1 MSSRRLTYFGFL
13 AAAASLLFISA
24 PGVRAQDD
32 VSYARVVRLSRVIG
46 EVSVAHAGAQGWESA
61 SVNLPLQEGDSLATG
76 NGRAEIEFES
86 GATAYLDENSVVE
99 FTKLSLADG
108 NRITQ
113 LTLTQGTA
121 SFYANPAGA
130 DSFGV
135 LTSNLQVSLQGR
147 AEFRID
153 LANDGATVEVSQGR
167 VTVNSSVGTNQ
178 LEKGQSLSFLASDP
192 PGVNIGGLPALDD
205 FDKWVSQTTQAEQSG
220 YVSAQSYV
228 NSPYLYGLADLSMY
242 GGWYNVAPY
251 GMVWQPYGIGYG
263 WSPYYYGSW
272 QNGGYGL
279 CWISSEPW
287 GWMPYHFGSWIFSP
301 GVGWIWIPG
310 PITHWSPARV
320 NWVQVGNRTGWVP
333 IGPHDRGRDLQNL
346 PRGVIMQPGK
356 PGWRSGTPHELL
368 VVNDAKDVKVVHQAP
383 HDFAPNP
390 ARIASSPASNP
401 AIARTSRRGL
411 ISPPVRGVD
420 PPAAGVTSTIVYDRS
435 TRTFINSNAPAGPT
449 LPAEPQPFAGTREP
463 YVRARIPSPEPGGP
477 RVATPYTPPA
487 PGQVNVPG
495 APPMAPHS
503 GFSAVPPR
511 AVPQPPPPRNFGPVT
526 RSPSPEPMS
535 PRGPAPATPHYGAAP
550 PPAPHFSPPPAPAP
564 PHSPGPPHESTS
576 SGPIKH

>member
-13 AAAASLLFISA
+13 AVASLLLLSA
-24 PGVRAQDD
+24 SGVRAQDD

-46 EVSVAHAGAQGWESA
+46 EVSVAHAGAQGWEEA
-61 SVNLPLQEGDSLATG
+61 NVNLPLQEGDSLATG

-121 SFYANPAGA
+121 SFYANPASA

-147 AEFRID
+147 AQFRID

-167 VTVNSSVGTNQ
+167 VTVDSSVGTNQ
-178 LEKGQSLSFLASDP
+178 LEKGQSLSFVASDP
-192 PGVNIGGLPALDD
+192 PDITIGRLPALDD
-205 FDKWVSQTTQAEQSG
+205 FDKWVNEATQAEQSS
-220 YVSAQSYV
+220 YISAQSYV
-228 NSPYLYGLADLSMY
+228 NSPYLYGMADLSMY

-272 QNGGYGL
+272 YNGGYGL

-310 PITHWSPARV
+310 PIVHWSPARV

-333 IGPHDRGRDLQNL
+333 VGPHDRGRDLQNL

-383 HDFAPNP
+383 HDFAPAP
-390 ARIASSPASNP
+390 ARFASSPASNP
-401 AIARTSRRGL
+401 ALARTSRRSL
-411 ISPPVRGVD
+411 ISPPIQRVGE

-435 TRTFINSNAPAGPT
+435 THTFINSNAPAGPT
-449 LPAEPQPFAGTREP
+449 LPAEPQTFTGSREP
-463 YVRARIPSPEPGGP
+463 YVHARIPSPEPGGP
-477 RVATPYTPPA
+477 RVATPYSPSA
-487 PGQVNVPG
+487 PGRVNAPG
-495 APPMAPHS
+495 APVPPRAGVPP
-503 GFSAVPPR
+503 AVPPR
-511 AVPQPPPPRNFGPVT
+511 YAGPPPR
-526 RSPSPEPMS
+526 SPASPQ
-535 PRGPAPATPHYGAAP
+535 PHYGGAP
-550 PPAPHFSPPPAPAP
+550 PSAPHFSGGAASAPAPHFSPPPAPAP
-564 PHSPGPPHESTS
+564 PHSSGPPPAA